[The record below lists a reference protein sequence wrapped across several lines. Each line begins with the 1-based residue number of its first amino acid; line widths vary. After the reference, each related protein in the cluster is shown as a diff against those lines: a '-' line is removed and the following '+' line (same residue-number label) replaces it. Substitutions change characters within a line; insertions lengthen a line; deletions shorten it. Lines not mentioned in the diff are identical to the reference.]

1 MTKPVDGSSVNKD
14 NYVPVE
20 EDKLKEDQQK
30 QLHEA
35 VDRYK
40 LECLK
45 SYSATR
51 SGEVVN
57 KFDFPNLQPLTETQR
72 ENKMIHTVYQ
82 AVGQAFIKSAPAM
95 GNTVHNTVVKT
106 FAERTSPGCVG

>member
-1 MTKPVDGSSVNKD
+1 M
-14 NYVPVE
+14 
-20 EDKLKEDQQK
+20 
-30 QLHEA
+30 
-35 VDRYK
+35 DRYK

-82 AVGQAFIKSAPAM
+82 AVGQAFVKSAPVM
-95 GNTVHNTVVKT
+95 GNTVHNAVI
-106 FAERTSPGCVG
+106 VGAYQHHLAMTPADADLGWQYFMNHE